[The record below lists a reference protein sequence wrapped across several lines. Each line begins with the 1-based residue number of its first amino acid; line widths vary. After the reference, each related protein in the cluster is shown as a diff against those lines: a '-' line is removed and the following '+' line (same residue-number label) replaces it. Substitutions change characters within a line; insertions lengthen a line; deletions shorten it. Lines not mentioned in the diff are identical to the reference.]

1 VRSVPQPEGER
12 KVGNGRSPRV
22 GNLSDQ
28 HAEAFTG
35 GVAMVRVRRW
45 RGSRNH
51 RRFFWNGCCPRTKTV
66 SPLRPASVMQISLLR
81 RSVTRSSGHIYEQE
95 DPTRLNGARSLKEF
109 REQLFDRCFWLKVLW
124 DTADADKHRFLTRS
138 NTTRLIDSSTAAYS
152 GTGNVLLLGGS
163 AFLPMLEAAV
173 DFWRNWQD

>member
-1 VRSVPQPEGER
+1 MAGLTKPSEIFLERVLPAYQEGVAAPTSER
-12 KVGNGRSPRV
+12 HANIAAKAV
-22 GNLSDQ
+22 SDQ
-28 HAEAFTG
+28 IEWTYQF
-35 GVAMVRVRRW
+35 
-45 RGSRNH
+45 
-51 RRFFWNGCCPRTKTV
+51 
-66 SPLRPASVMQISLLR
+66 
-81 RSVTRSSGHIYEQE
+81 YEQE